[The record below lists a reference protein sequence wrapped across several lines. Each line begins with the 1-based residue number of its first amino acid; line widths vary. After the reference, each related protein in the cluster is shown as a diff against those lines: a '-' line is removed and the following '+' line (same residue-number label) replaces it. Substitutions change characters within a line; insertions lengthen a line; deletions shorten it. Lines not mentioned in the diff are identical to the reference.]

1 MTTVT
6 AAAETTTLLR
16 STAAAPGVETTMFLG
31 TTVTATAPR
40 IETTTLFP
48 ANVTTTSPYVLDLVS
63 FITAS
68 KPMPTI
74 TSSTKITT
82 TTTANSDEDD
92 IYLKKTIVVEET
104 AVLHTKII
112 IIVVICVVVGLGCV
126 LVVFAYLKYLN
137 KKTRVVLPTI
147 VYRPNEPVVIPEF
160 RQTPVMSHRNRMT
173 DLGRYFLP
181 STISRNFAQ
190 LQQQQ
195 PKQLFEIEIQDIK
208 FFVPDFEQFPGFDL
222 EHFRHIASGVR
233 NVRLL
238 TEPGYKLECDPL
250 RVFHFFPET
259 NCLD

>member
-1 MTTVT
+1 M
-6 AAAETTTLLR
+6 
-16 STAAAPGVETTMFLG
+16 

-40 IETTTLFP
+40 IETTTLLGTTAAAP
-48 ANVTTTSPYVLDLVS
+48 RIETTTLSPRNVTTTGRFVEDLVS
-63 FITAS
+63 IFVAS
-68 KPMPTI
+68 KPKPTE
-74 TSSTKITT
+74 TT
-82 TTTANSDEDD
+82 TTTTTIESSQEDD
-92 IYLKKTIVVEET
+92 IYWTKTQIVDEK

-112 IIVVICVVVGLGCV
+112 IIVVMCVIVGLGCV
-126 LVVFAYLKYLN
+126 LVAFAYLKFLK

-147 VYRPNEPVVIPEF
+147 LYRPNEPVVIPEF

-173 DLGRYFLP
+173 DLGRFFLP
-181 STISRNFAQ
+181 STISRNFTP

-238 TEPGYKLECDPL
+238 TEPGYQLECDPL

-259 NCLD
+259 NCFD

>member
-1 MTTVT
+1 MTK
-6 AAAETTTLLR
+6 
-16 STAAAPGVETTMFLG
+16 
-31 TTVTATAPR
+31 VTATAPR
-40 IETTTLFP
+40 METTTLSP
-48 ANVTTTSPYVLDLVS
+48 RNVTTTRVKDLVS
-63 FITAS
+63 ISVAS
-68 KPMPTI
+68 KPKPTE
-74 TSSTKITT
+74 KTT
-82 TTTANSDEDD
+82 TTTTTTTESSQEDD
-92 IYLKKTIVVEET
+92 IYWKKTQIVYEK

-112 IIVVICVVVGLGCV
+112 IIVVMCVIVGLGCV
-126 LVVFAYLKYLN
+126 LVAFAYLRFLK

-147 VYRPNEPVVIPEF
+147 LYRPNEPVVIPEF

-181 STISRNFAQ
+181 STISRNFTQ

-195 PKQLFEIEIQDIK
+195 PKQLFKIEIQDIK

-238 TEPGYKLECDPL
+238 TEPGYQLECDPL

>member
-1 MTTVT
+1 M
-6 AAAETTTLLR
+6 
-16 STAAAPGVETTMFLG
+16 

-40 IETTTLFP
+40 IETTTLLGTTLLGTTATTAAPSIEKTTFFP
-48 ANVTTTSPYVLDLVS
+48 TNVTITRPSVQDLVS
-63 FITAS
+63 FITAA
-68 KPMPTI
+68 KPMPTATT
-74 TSSTKITT
+74 TSTT
-82 TTTANSDEDD
+82 TTTKSKEDD
-92 IYLKKTIVVEET
+92 IYLKKTIIVEET
-104 AVLHTKII
+104 SVIHTKII

-126 LVVFAYLKYLN
+126 LVVFAYVKYLK

-160 RQTPVMSHRNRMT
+160 RQTPVMSHRNRMA

-181 STISRNFAQ
+181 STISQNFTP

-195 PKQLFEIEIQDIK
+195 TKQSYKIEIEDVK
-208 FFVPDFEQFPGFDL
+208 FFVPDFELFAGFDL
-222 EHFRHIASGVR
+222 ERFRHIASGVR

-238 TEPGYKLECDPL
+238 TEPGYKLESDPL